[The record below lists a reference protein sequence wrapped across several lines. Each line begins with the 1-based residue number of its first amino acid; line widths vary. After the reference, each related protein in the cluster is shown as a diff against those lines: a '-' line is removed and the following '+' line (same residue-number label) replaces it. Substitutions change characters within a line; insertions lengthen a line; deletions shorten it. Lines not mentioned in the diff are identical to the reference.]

1 MAFWRWFSFSRL
13 VGYVNSLE
21 GKPLFQDPGFKHL
34 EYSELRIQYCFAG
47 FFVVELLMRIIA
59 DGKHFF
65 CGEDALVIRKK
76 PDLLPVISTHMLHV
90 WYINLHLYT
99 FTIYLNRM

>member
-1 MAFWRWFSFSRL
+1 MDPL
-13 VGYVNSLE
+13 
-21 GKPLFQDPGFKHL
+21 GKDPGCKHL
-34 EYSELRIQYCFAG
+34 ECSELRIQYCFAG

-76 PDLLPVISTHMLHV
+76 TDL
-90 WYINLHLYT
+90 
-99 FTIYLNRM
+99 FAGDLNPYAPCVV